1 MVKFF
6 ITGGEGF
13 VGYHLTQKLLEDKS
27 NEIVIY
33 DALKHFIPL
42 AQSDWC
48 YYQDYRVKTLND
60 ERLTRVR
67 GELGCRGFLGTAL
80 EKYKPDVIIHLASLP
95 IADISNTFPEEATN
109 DIFLS
114 TVNLLDVVKS
124 LSYKINRFVYIS
136 SSMVY
141 GDFQK
146 DSEGNII
153 ASKEDQICQPKC
165 IYGSM
170 KLCSE
175 IMVKTYNK
183 RFNIPYTI
191 VRPSAVYG
199 PTDSNKRV
207 TEIFVMNSL
216 LGKELILDNG
226 GQHQLDFTYVK
237 DLVQGLSLASTSAKA
252 LGHTFNVTRGKGRK
266 IKDLAEILMEL
277 NPDTGCSIK
286 VKEVAVYRPNRGSL
300 DISKAKELLGYE
312 PKYSLEDGM
321 KEYVQFV
328 KNTLLKDK
336 YLSEQ
341 NIHVR

>member
-1 MVKFF
+1 MTKFLV
-6 ITGGEGF
+6 TGGDGF
-13 VGYHLTQKLLEDKS
+13 VGYHLIKKLLEDE
-27 NEIVIY
+27 NNQIITY

-42 AQSDWC
+42 TESDWC
-48 YYQDYRVKTLND
+48 FYQNYRVKTLND
-60 ERLTRVR
+60 ERLTRIR
-67 GELGCRGFLGTAL
+67 GELGCRGFLGTTL
-80 EKYKPDVIIHLASLP
+80 EKYKPNVIIHLASLP

-114 TVNLLDVVKS
+114 TVNLLDVTKS
-124 LSYKINRFVYIS
+124 LSYKLDRFIYIS

-153 ASKEDQICQPKC
+153 AQKEDQMCQPKC

-183 RFNIPYTI
+183 RFGIPYTI

-216 LGKELILDNG
+216 LGKEMILDNG

-237 DLVQGLSLASTSAKA
+237 DLVQGLTLASTSDKA
-252 LGHTFNVTRGKGRK
+252 LGQTFNITRGEGRK

-277 NPDTGCSIK
+277 NPDTGCSMK

-300 DISKAKELLGYE
+300 DISKAKELLGYD

-321 KEYVQFV
+321 KEYAEFV
-328 KNTLLKDK
+328 KSTLLKEK
-336 YLSEQ
+336 YPQ
-341 NIHVR
+341 KPNCP

>member
-1 MVKFF
+1 MTKFLV
-6 ITGGEGF
+6 TGGDGF
-13 VGYHLTQKLLEDKS
+13 VGYHLIKKLLEDE
-27 NEIVIY
+27 NNQIITY

-42 AQSDWC
+42 IESDWC
-48 YYQDYRVKTLND
+48 FYQNYRVKTLND
-60 ERLTRVR
+60 ERLTRIR
-67 GELGCRGFLGTAL
+67 GELGCRGFLGTTL
-80 EKYKPDVIIHLASLP
+80 EKYKPNVIIHLASLP

-114 TVNLLDVVKS
+114 TVNLLDVTKS
-124 LSYKINRFVYIS
+124 LSYKLDRFIYIS

-153 ASKEDQICQPKC
+153 AQKEDQMCQPKC

-183 RFNIPYTI
+183 RFGIPYTI

-216 LGKELILDNG
+216 LGKEMILDNG

-237 DLVQGLSLASTSAKA
+237 DLAQGLTLASTSDKA
-252 LGHTFNVTRGKGRK
+252 LGQTFNITRGEGRK

-277 NPDTGCSIK
+277 NPDTGCSMK

-300 DISKAKELLGYE
+300 DISKAKELLGYD

-321 KEYVQFV
+321 KEYAEFV
-328 KNTLLKDK
+328 KSTLLKEK
-336 YLSEQ
+336 YPQ
-341 NIHVR
+341 KPNCP